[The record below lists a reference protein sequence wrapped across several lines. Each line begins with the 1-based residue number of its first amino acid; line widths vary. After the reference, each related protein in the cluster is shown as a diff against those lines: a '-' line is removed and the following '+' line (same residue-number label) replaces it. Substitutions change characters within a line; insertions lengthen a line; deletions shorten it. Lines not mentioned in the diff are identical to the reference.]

1 VRTHPPSLSARAA
14 AISAGRGSAIAFVSQ
29 WEDHVSIDAVVVNPQ
44 YLELGEAA
52 EAVLL
57 ADIAQ
62 RARAAGVADVRLH
75 PAYQADGAAFYER
88 CGFVAAAG
96 GAEGAPLRFASGS
109 EAPEVAAAEPAAAAE
124 AVAAEPAAATG
135 PAGAEAGAA
144 REGAAEKQGSTDSTS
159 DPRA

>member
-1 VRTHPPSLSARAA
+1 
-14 AISAGRGSAIAFVSQ
+14 
-29 WEDHVSIDAVVVNPQ
+29 VVVNPQ

-88 CGFVAAAG
+88 CRASSKKPARCSRDTPPHTHTILASPRKPLSALSALRCGFVAAAG
-96 GAEGAPLRFASGS
+96 GAEGAPLRFVSGS
-109 EAPEVAAAEPAAAAE
+109 EAPEAEPAAAAE
-124 AVAAEPAAATG
+124 AVAAEPAATAG
-135 PAGAEAGAA
+135 PVGAEAGAA
-144 REGAAEKQGSTDSTS
+144 R
-159 DPRA
+159 